1 MSNPTRIKPKFH
13 VEQFN
18 LPLDGYPN
26 TPGYKN
32 KDKDGPSRLAANG
45 IKTRAPSLREKWLR
59 AISQIPKTRW
69 LMWWRNPFCQSG
81 LALPSFQSLGGLR
94 ILDNGE
100 QMKAGKPLLCGR
112 WYYEGNQV

>member
-45 IKTRAPSLREKWLR
+45 IKTRAPNLREKCLR
-59 AISQIPKTRW
+59 AISQIPMTADEVADVVEKSILSIRPRIAE
-69 LMWWRNPFCQSG
+69 LSKLGRIEDSG
-81 LALPSFQSLGGLR
+81 QRRTNESG
-94 ILDNGE
+94 
-100 QMKAGKPLLCGR
+100 KAATVWK
-112 WYYEGNQV
+112 VVI